1 MKLAVI
7 GSGSTYTPEL
17 IEGLIQ
23 NREALK
29 VTELFLMDIDR
40 NKLTI
45 VGELVVR
52 MIAKAG
58 LPCSVTMT
66 ENLDEALVSASYVL
80 AQIRVGRLPARILDE
95 QIPLKYNLIGQETT
109 GIGGFFKALRT
120 IPVIENIA
128 HRMEALCPDAW
139 LVNFS
144 NPSGILADMLL
155 NHTKVKSMGLCN
167 VPINMVIDIR
177 EKLNLPEAQIDYLG
191 LNHLG
196 WVTSIQDQ
204 GKEYIDI
211 ALEKQIAGVTMNN
224 ITQSYFDY
232 DVVKMV
238 GAIPCSYLQYYY
250 FRNSKLKKL
259 LSEEKTRGEQCVEIE
274 NELLKLYQDTNLYEK
289 PEILNSR
296 GGHRYS
302 LAAISL
308 ICAIEND
315 SQERHVVNI
324 KNNGA
329 VPFMDDDDVLEIP
342 AMIGKN
348 GAKPVTVHNWDNIH
362 IKNMMRIV
370 KAYEKLT
377 IQAALNGDDNAALNA
392 LMLNPL
398 IGDFQAAKACYYEL
412 KEAHKQYLPRF
423 YQKAR

>member
-1 MKLAVI
+1 MKIAVI

-23 NREALK
+23 NRDTLK
-29 VTELFLMDIDR
+29 VTELYLMDIDI

-45 VGELVVR
+45 VGGLVVR
-52 MIAKAG
+52 MIEKAG
-58 LPCSVTMT
+58 LACKVTMT
-66 ENLDEALVSASYVL
+66 EDLDEALTGASYVL

-95 QIPLKYNLIGQETT
+95 KIPLKYNLIGQETT

-128 HRMEALCPDAW
+128 HRMEELCPEAW
-139 LVNFS
+139 LINFS

-155 NHTKVKSMGLCN
+155 NHTKIKSIGLCN
-167 VPINMVIDIR
+167 VPINMTIDIR
-177 EKLNLPEAQIDYLG
+177 EKLNLPEAQIDYMG
-191 LNHLG
+191 LNHLS
-196 WVTSIQDQ
+196 WVTSIKDH

-224 ITQSYFDY
+224 MTKTYFDY

-238 GAIPCSYLQYYY
+238 GAIPCSYLQYFY
-250 FRNSKLKKL
+250 FRNSKLEKL
-259 LSEEKTRGEQCVEIE
+259 LHEEKTRGEQCVEIE
-274 NELLKLYQDTNLYEK
+274 NELLKLYQDASLYEK

-296 GGHRYS
+296 GGHLYS

-324 KNNGA
+324 KNNGTI
-329 VPFMDDDDVLEIP
+329 PFMEDDDVLEIP
-342 AMIGKN
+342 AIIGKD
-348 GAKPVTVHNWDNIH
+348 GAKPVSVDRWDNIH

-377 IQAALNGDDNAALNA
+377 IKAALSGDDNAALNA

-398 IGDFQAAKACYYEL
+398 IGDFQAAKACYYEM
-412 KEAHKQYLPRF
+412 KEANKPYLSRF
-423 YQKAR
+423 FKS